1 MTPTSS
7 KNNPELFIQDVKKK
21 IKFQSRIWRQL
32 RNQMVSKITSQGKG
46 LIDTTNQD
54 VIDSLIAKA
63 REQVRDLIEE
73 AIPKDV
79 CHRVLF

>member
-1 MTPTSS
+1 
-7 KNNPELFIQDVKKK
+7 
-21 IKFQSRIWRQL
+21 
-32 RNQMVSKITSQGKG
+32 MVSKITSQGKG